1 MPPTTKG
8 GPMNK
13 FKAATVSAALAVT
26 AVGIPMAT
34 AGPAAAA
41 GVGKCVKAT
50 WHPSKNSVYIVND
63 CTKKIKVQ
71 IAERFWPDSDC
82 YTIKPKGELHYTGTG
97 QLQGIKY
104 C

>member
-1 MPPTTKG
+1 
-8 GPMNK
+8 MNK
-13 FKAATVSAALAVT
+13 LKAAMTTVALAVT

-63 CTKKIKVQ
+63 CKKSIRVQ
-71 IAERFWPDSDC
+71 IAERWWPDSDC
-82 YTIKPKGELHYTGTG
+82 YTIRAKGELHYRGTG
-97 QLQGIKY
+97 ALQGLKK